1 MRCIRDTYNKT
12 HRSGLCAWNALEPV
26 RAVTS
31 WSRVCADQRI
41 YRDNLWCLMVVDDFE
56 WFFKGFLG
64 FHHKKKRK
72 SFKKWWLARGWLVP
86 LVEDFVHNWLNAE
99 TTGFD
104 RELRIDSQDESGSVV
119 FIKVLTFWYIIAME
133 HDKFVDALPV
143 KHSHSSRDLGHMPFG
158 KAYEQWKETFDL
170 RCWVGLGVTWLKQ

>member
-1 MRCIRDTYNKT
+1 MYIYIYIYYINIIYIYYINIILSVAVYIIHICDVRCIRDTYNKT

-119 FIKVLTFWYIIAME
+119 FIKV
-133 HDKFVDALPV
+133 
-143 KHSHSSRDLGHMPFG
+143 
-158 KAYEQWKETFDL
+158 
-170 RCWVGLGVTWLKQ
+170 